1 MEDTVVR
8 GARIN
13 LKNAKNTKTV
23 QVNPGEDPIVK
34 TGETG
39 VSSEYVVQTSLIG
52 NDLKGYGTF
61 TNNSDIVRDY
71 TGPQNV
77 AHGDIIRL
85 DTDVT
90 FYNVTGMQ
98 GTDVYL
104 AEKFVKKNTTDPSVQ
119 SGVATVRKVKLDSV
133 KYESVKSDGTQ
144 NIISYDKDKTDW
156 GVTGINFSDPKIA
169 PSNQVS
175 FETGMTL
182 QFMPGASSRKE
193 DLTTV
198 GSVYKTI
205 VDNNT
210 SAISDL
216 SLSPL
221 PYPHESLK
229 VYAGTVSSAPT
240 LLVEHENYV
249 VNYSQSPEY
258 KFPRPPYEERPVAYL
273 KFLDKITEEV
283 QVSKIDGTFEGNLS
297 IQKKT
302 IVSGGADL
310 VHPIKD
316 IIPTSS
322 FVIKVADSDKR
333 TNTDYVPDYAAGLVT
348 FVKHK
353 NSESLIGAIS
363 YVQRLMWDGIS
374 VIKGVTE
381 DLVQDTS
388 NLVIPGVSGL
398 PGVTGIVYYEDTD
411 QNNLVRDIDYILDPE
426 SGSIGFT
433 SPLKDSESVLVSYY
447 VEGEDVSNERVL
459 LTDMRANKYPIITST
474 VTLTMQ
480 YKTFE
485 ENKEVTKTKVLAEG
499 EDYTLSYITG
509 RIFLNSLASD
519 EEVLSLEISYTPMAA
534 VNCVMQTIPGDS
546 LNYRIRIIDDVVKIV
561 DPTKLVFQIN
571 NPLISIPQKKTFQD
585 EITTSN
591 YDFLSPILPDSLVSI
606 TNEKGPVSYDV
617 SGYTYTDVSR
627 QIKLDESLASNLPDI
642 DDTISATYSF
652 EAERLPYAP
661 ALLINVIFNPGE
673 SSFVI
678 EGFDRTD
685 VLKSGMV
692 IRIDN
697 FDPENIFYFKIKSV
711 TYLHNNTVVTLYG
724 SFSETIINP
733 TFYLLDD
740 AIAWQSLPS
749 ETIVDTTAAVGSDA
763 FVIDGSPLQ
772 IKQNIKKDS
781 LLMVNEAQ
789 IYTVTAVTTT
799 GTQSIIG
806 VYPPLQSEL
815 SGTVQYSALPT
826 HSNGDDTLDAQYFA
840 LTDPTE
846 PAFTLSYKAPEGFEG
861 SAKLLVDKTNIVIFE
876 AIRGMVNPEPYIFKI
891 SDYGSV
897 YELAKTIQGTKST
910 FHTNVPLLNVPD
922 YSPFTI
928 SPDGSLEEYYLAQ
941 GTYSPECIVPFE
953 QDILVDLPYA
963 FQITPDLFKWTL
975 LQAFANQPSFIIKK
989 VDRTETFLA
998 GNILAFQNKCDGAV
1012 YFYEVAKSELVDDK
1026 VDSSIKNTLV
1036 SLQEEFRT
1044 NLLDPTVFKYDS
1056 VLWQPLQND
1065 IADIDYENS
1074 KVTFGGSVQGNLRE
1088 GTVLK
1093 FADKYVYQVKATE
1106 ETVNNFTLTLTPSIN
1121 SSVRM
1126 ESYFGY
1132 VKQSSV
1138 PIYLNEVGP
1147 QPFLSVIY
1155 TAPTAHTG
1163 SASIK
1168 VDADGVYLKETVDNF
1183 HEKQTVLLFSMFNNF
1198 MELVKAINDV
1208 KSYIDTSTPFAAAV
1222 PDSYGAILANDK
1234 FDMYKLR
1241 NTGDQYIA
1249 LPNVLLIVAAAFEIS
1264 YTAPAGYVG
1273 SATVTVLPEE
1283 LVLTETIENYLT
1295 EPVTV
1300 NVVRIRYNSAQSINH
1315 LASNILAEV
1324 PSLVAGGGY
1333 PYSATLN
1340 NTQLFRAGFWDVT
1353 HITSLD
1359 NAPQSTPTNVYGT
1372 VDGAYWY
1379 GLGILNEH
1387 RMVQGT
1393 DYEIETGAVALT
1405 TPIIP
1410 LDRFRFNY
1418 LGLWNLS
1425 EYEGSSIKCTCRY
1438 FTDLAVGSRVDI
1450 YMDFLNIDQF
1460 YLQKLTEKKFT
1471 EIVVAPQIQELLDQK
1486 GSGGGQG
1493 SDNGANN
1500 NSTPA
1505 YQGGSVDLYYALRDE
1520 EIKKQLYI
1528 RFYHWYKERL
1538 RDLSAELQL
1547 GMGFKFGHSN
1557 ALGLDHNNQY
1567 SLEDQYVENEDY
1579 TLTTDTDIKQINNGF
1594 SKFFPVG
1601 YDSQAPM
1608 YYPRFGAESIGY
1620 NDVYCCNIQYRKNG
1634 VIVTEG
1640 FVKSDNPYWNRDL
1653 NFMVWS
1659 DDSVAANKNLVGY
1672 YEVEVP
1678 VADRTIDAST
1688 YTFLRRID
1696 VGDKIRPTQ
1705 FNSYYDIASIQSPAG
1720 KTYEYLVLNKPLSER
1735 GVKTYILNDLDP
1747 KKELKNED
1755 GVSISSYT
1763 SFDTFVES
1771 LPPDGYQIY
1780 VKRQDKE
1787 PFPMSDDYGNLGASA
1802 YGENI
1807 EGLVRNTRRIKKPF
1821 LQALLR
1827 LLFPVSFAATTPHK
1841 NFKIWVKKDSESDWD
1856 VLGQIDLKK
1865 LTFKEER
1872 NADDVLDAL
1881 RHDFKEVFIV
1891 PSLPPVTVYDID
1903 DDIEKGFQK
1912 YFYLSMER
1920 VYDADSPGGYYD
1932 GFVLRARNKEWW
1944 FKITNGDGMAIIDDY
1959 GFSASKEYKNFYD
1972 PDNIYKRLLLEKQA
1986 WETEALILKD
1996 LYDHS
2001 DKIARA
2007 FDQGNLNRTNSKY
2020 QNYLAK
2026 PEGSTKNGISDILM
2040 TRIPAYEKQLLYLI
2054 SSTGPVYQTLYPD
2067 FVHPEDSASPAIA
2080 LTFKQTSQALSI
2092 YNGAY
2097 NKEQFYKNLNNNN
2110 NLTWR
2115 NDYVKWALSLE
2126 RGLIYQKDARDMS
2139 DATAQTITVGLREL
2153 PALAVGL
2160 LENTVYTVE
2169 SPAVS
2174 VKWDSSGKVISFTV
2188 TLIKVQGTETRI
2200 EGLSI
2205 DFPLYKHVTSGAI
2218 TSLVY
2223 KTLNEVCS
2231 DISSYTFGTTGPRLF
2246 TCSNVFEHYE
2256 NSIVNNML
2264 EVSALPIDPVSGAV
2278 LSVTTVADARDSD
2291 SRVLFLD
2298 KGIEDRVY
2306 THNIRE
2312 LPGFT
2317 IKYLGEYYSQSADP
2331 EAFIVLSDTAVFQ
2344 DLSYGVF
2351 LDNGYKKKIIITG
2364 TTIDSTLLEIEF
2376 NLYDSVNSVYK
2387 TLGSLVSEINAYRY
2401 EGVQI
2406 FDAQVPHIA
2415 PTISAETVVLND
2427 AFITAAFSSIGNIQ
2441 CTTYAHVNMSL
2452 DNIDSEINQGIFRI
2466 FYASDFK
2473 KKLEISFSS
2482 IIVDGSVIKTNPD
2495 QISETFVFDFQNSDL
2510 SFKSILEFSE
2520 ELSAF
2525 KYKQKALF
2533 EAIPVYQKDEGS
2545 GLSTRYVVVENLNRF
2560 IGFDKVENIYVDT
2573 YVQSIAPTSS
2583 NRDVANV
2590 QNAYFAHPFYTSNG
2604 NPKKLPIEG
2613 IPVPGAWDT
2622 LTNEPVLELQC
2633 IGGVDWEITYN
2644 DFESGSYKSY
2654 TPTQIVNI
2662 IDTQGFITEAQYDT
2676 VRTVEDQPVVSII
2689 KELVL
2694 TRKSSLGDTV
2704 FTVNLRQYD
2713 TISKLVL
2720 AINALTVKDAQGINT
2735 NVFFAKLLGSTSI
2748 QGAYKSYELNA
2759 VYVPIIRSFY
2769 VTYENQ
2775 DGTVRTEYKPNHLI
2789 GWSLESSKYSSVQKT
2804 TLIMSEKRYSTGNAY
2819 QYRLSA
2825 PEVAYQDTLVNN
2837 PQGFRR
2843 DILAFDIYC
2852 WDDDGYYEIKD
2863 NWIYFR
2869 SAQVGYEYSSDL
2881 GQPDKTLGY
2890 GIPLASSGHS
2900 STSATE
2906 SLVTLINRINSN
2918 GIVSKKFHANLK
2930 FTRSDINEPGFFEY
2944 GYLPNFHTTVPKSV
2958 LDNIYLRDDNVLT
2971 LRPGTGYSFLG
2982 ASYNV
2987 NSAARTIDLMSNWS
3001 YTYDYSVTFDF
3012 SALAYSTVGG
3022 LASSINSELVPN
3034 IVSSVF
3040 EANIVGTH
3048 SSDSSSTILADKGP
3062 VAEITEVLTVDTLL
3076 NYVIVSRSD
3085 WYVDDIVT
3093 FTTTGALPAPL
3104 VAGTPYYVVNK
3115 SVVGPV
3121 INLQVSTS
3129 FGGPS
3134 INITSSGSGI
3144 QNIHRKYVDLLV
3156 DPLSVVQPALQIR
3169 VRNLAGVNYA
3179 ISNARYD
3186 IADNQSSLT
3195 LTCSIRYFDTFSL
3208 TGQDYSTLTIGELGD
3223 LLGSLQHY
3231 VASIFPPLF
3240 NSTVVNDFY
3249 TLKEATRMLTAAG
3262 TIDQNTYLAASLHDL
3277 VAINLLNMSSQANTV
3292 GFTNYIQAISTTTYD
3307 APIPIDRDLNKWVD
3321 EALYGNYKKGFIAL
3335 DILPIKIPG
3344 VSYGIPN
3351 VYPQTQLYSDNIP
3364 AHVFFGILGDISW
3377 VQISDKNLHAQLNY
3391 VKERLGMPWKNDLGI
3406 VVPDY
3411 YTPEQFNVN
3420 NPYAIDLDNF
3430 LGYLRTVRY
3439 NQIKNSVINEAL
3451 VKNKY
3456 FWLYMKFHKEFGC
3469 DQRVIAL
3476 KKQISQKE
3484 QDSGLLE
3491 DLS

>member
-23 QVNPGEDPIVK
+23 QVNPGDDPIVK

-39 VSSEYVVQTSLIG
+39 VSSEYVIQTSLIG

-61 TNNSDIVRDY
+61 TNNSDIVREY
-71 TGPQNV
+71 SGPQNV
-77 AHGDIIRL
+77 VHGDIIRL

-104 AEKFVKKNTTDPSVQ
+104 AEKFVKKNATDPSVQ

-133 KYESVKSDGTQ
+133 KYESVKSDGSQ
-144 NIISYDKDKTDW
+144 NIIAYDKDKTDW
-156 GVTGINFSDPKIA
+156 GITGINFSDPKIA

-182 QFMPGASSRKE
+182 QFMPGASTRKE

-198 GSVYKTI
+198 GSVYKTL

-229 VYAGTVSSAPT
+229 VYAGTASSTPA
-240 LLVEHENYV
+240 LLVENENYV

-273 KFLDKITEEV
+273 KFLDKISEEV
-283 QVSKIDGTFEGNLS
+283 QVSKIDGTFEGSLS

-302 IVSGGADL
+302 VVSGGADL
-310 VHPIKD
+310 VHLIKD

-322 FVIKVADSDKR
+322 FVLKVADSDKK
-333 TNTDYVPDYAAGLVT
+333 TYTDYIPDYAAGLAT

-353 NSESLIGAIS
+353 NSENLIGAIS

-398 PGVTGIVYYEDTD
+398 PGVTGMVYYEDTD
-411 QNNLVRDIDYILDPE
+411 QNNLIRDIDYLLDPE

-459 LTDMRANKYPIITST
+459 LTDMRANRYPIIAST

-485 ENKEVTKTKVLAEG
+485 ENKEVTKTKVLVEG

-534 VNCVMQTIPGDS
+534 VNCIMQTIPGDS

-585 EITTSN
+585 EVTTSN
-591 YDFLSPILPDSLVSI
+591 YDFLSPVLSDSLVSVI
-606 TNEKGPVSYDV
+606 NENGPVSYDV

-627 QIKLDESLASNLPDI
+627 QIKLDESLSDKFPDI
-642 DDTISATYSF
+642 DDTVAATYSF

-661 ALLINVIFNPGE
+661 ALLINVIFNQGE

-692 IRIDN
+692 LRIDN

-711 TYLHNNTVVTLYG
+711 TYTHSNTVVTLYG

-749 ETIVDTTAAVGSDA
+749 EASVDTTAAIGSDA
-763 FVIDGSPLQ
+763 FIIEGSPLQ

-781 LLMVNEAQ
+781 LLMVNGAQ

-815 SGTVQYSALPT
+815 SETVQYSLLPM
-826 HSNGDDTLDAQYFA
+826 HANGDDTLDAQQFA
-840 LTDPTE
+840 LTDPSE
-846 PAFTLSYKAPEGFEG
+846 PAFTISYKSPDGFEG

-891 SDYGSV
+891 SDYDSV
-897 YELAKTIQGTKST
+897 YELAKTIQRTKST
-910 FHTNVPLLNVPD
+910 FHTNVPLLDVPD
-922 YSPFTI
+922 YSPFTLA
-928 SPDGSLEEYYLAQ
+928 PDGSTEDYYLAQ
-941 GTYSPECIVPFE
+941 GNYSPERIVPFE
-953 QDILVDLPYA
+953 QDILVDLPYT

-975 LQAFANQPSFIIKK
+975 LQAYANQPSFTVKNI
-989 VDRTETFLA
+989 DRTGTFLS
-998 GNILAFQNKCDGAV
+998 GNLLAFQNKFDGAV
-1012 YFYEVAKSELVDDK
+1012 YFYEVAKSELVDDIS
-1026 VDSSIKNTLV
+1026 DSTIKNTLI

-1044 NLLDPTVFKYDS
+1044 NLLDPTVYKYDN
-1056 VLWQPLQND
+1056 VLWHPLQND

-1074 KVTFGGSVQGNLRE
+1074 EITFGGSIQGNFRE

-1093 FADKYVYQVKATE
+1093 FADKYVYQVTAVE
-1106 ETVNNFTLTLTPSIN
+1106 ETVSNFKVTLTPSITSN
-1121 SSVRM
+1121 VRM

-1132 VKQSSV
+1132 AKQSSV

-1147 QPFLSVIY
+1147 QPFLSILY
-1155 TAPTAHTG
+1155 TAPIAHTG
-1163 SASIK
+1163 TASIK
-1168 VDADGVYLKETVDNF
+1168 VDADGVYLKETIDNF

-1198 MELVKAINDV
+1198 IELITAINQIE
-1208 KSYIDTSTPFAAAV
+1208 SYSGTSTPFAAAV
-1222 PDSYGAILANDK
+1222 PDSYLSILSNDK
-1234 FDMYKLR
+1234 FDIYKLR
-1241 NTGDQYIA
+1241 NTGEQYVT

-1264 YTAPAGYVG
+1264 YTAPAGYIG
-1273 SATVTVLPEE
+1273 SATVSVLPEE
-1283 LVLTETIENYLT
+1283 IVLTESIENYLT
-1295 EPVTV
+1295 EPVAV
-1300 NVVRIRYNSAQSINH
+1300 NIVRIRYDSTQSLAQ
-1315 LASNILAEV
+1315 LASTVISEV

-1333 PYSATLN
+1333 PYSTILN
-1340 NTQLFRAGFWDVT
+1340 NTQLFRAGLWDVT
-1353 HITSLD
+1353 HIASLSSE
-1359 NAPQSTPTNVYGT
+1359 AQSAPTNIYGI

-1379 GLGILNEH
+1379 GLGILNER
-1387 RMVQGT
+1387 RMAQGT
-1393 DYEIETGAVALT
+1393 DYEIETGSIALT
-1405 TPIIP
+1405 KPIVP

-1418 LGLWNLS
+1418 MGLWDLA
-1425 EYEGSSIKCTCRY
+1425 EYEGSSIKCSCQY

-1528 RFYHWYKERL
+1528 RFYHWYKARL

-1557 ALGLDHNNQY
+1557 ALGLDSNNQY
-1567 SLEDQYVENEDY
+1567 TLDDKYVESEDY

-1608 YYPRFGAESIGY
+1608 YYPRFGAEYIGY

-1672 YEVEVP
+1672 YDVEVP
-1678 VADRTIDAST
+1678 SADRTIDAST

-1705 FNSYYDIASIQSPAG
+1705 FNNYYDIASIQSPAG
-1720 KTYEYLVLNKPLSER
+1720 KTYEYLVLNKPWSER

-1763 SFDTFVES
+1763 SFDTFVEN

-1787 PFPMSDDYGNLGASA
+1787 PFPMADDYGSLGASA

-1841 NFKIWVKKDSESDWD
+1841 NFKIWVKKDSEAAWE

-1944 FKITNGDGMAIIDDY
+1944 FKVANGEGMAIIDDY

-1986 WETEALILKD
+1986 WETEVLILKD

-2007 FDQGNLNRTNSKY
+2007 FDQGDLNRTNSKY
-2020 QNYLAK
+2020 QSYLAK
-2026 PEGSTKNGISDILM
+2026 PEGSTVSGISDILM

-2080 LTFKQTSQALSI
+2080 LTFKQTSQALST

-2097 NKEQFYKNLNNNN
+2097 LKEQFYKTLNNNN

-2115 NDYVKWALSLE
+2115 NDYVKWVLSLE
-2126 RGLIYQKDARDMS
+2126 RGLIYQKDARSMS
-2139 DATAQTITVGLREL
+2139 DATARTITVGLREL
-2153 PALAVGL
+2153 PALEVGL
-2160 LENTVYTVE
+2160 AENTVYTVE
-2169 SPAVS
+2169 NPSVS
-2174 VKWDSSGKVISFTV
+2174 VKSDSSGKLVSFTV
-2188 TLIKVQGTETRI
+2188 TLIRVSDTESRV
-2200 EGLSI
+2200 EGLNI
-2205 DFPLYKHVTSGAI
+2205 DFPLYKQVTSGGI

-2223 KTLNEVCS
+2223 KTLNEVCL
-2231 DISSYTFGTTGPRLF
+2231 DISNYTFGSTGPRFF
-2246 TCSNVFEHYE
+2246 TCKNIFEHYE
-2256 NSIVNNML
+2256 NSIVHNML
-2264 EVSALPIDPVSGAV
+2264 EASMLPIDPVSGTV
-2278 LSVTTVADARDSD
+2278 LSVTTVSDARSSD
-2291 SRVLFLD
+2291 ARVLFLD

-2317 IKYLGEYYSQSADP
+2317 LKYLGDYYSQSKDS
-2331 EAFIVLSDTAVFQ
+2331 EAFVVLSYNVFFQ
-2344 DLSYGVF
+2344 ISYGIF
-2351 LDNGYKKKIIITG
+2351 LDNGYNKKLVIKG
-2364 TTIDSTLLEIEF
+2364 TTVDFNDLEF
-2376 NLYDSVNSVYK
+2376 TFDLYDSVTSSYK
-2387 TLGSLVSEINAYRY
+2387 TLGALVSEIKAYRY
-2401 EGVQI
+2401 ENVQI
-2406 FDAQVPHIA
+2406 FDAQVMYA
-2415 PTISAETVVLND
+2415 DPTVSAETVVLNND
-2427 AFITAAFSSIGNIQ
+2427 FVTAPISSTGSIR
-2441 CTTYAHVNMSL
+2441 CTTYAHINTSL
-2452 DNIDSEINQGIFRI
+2452 DDVDSEINQGIFRI
-2466 FYASDFK
+2466 YYAQDFK

-2482 IIVDGSVIKTNPD
+2482 IIVDGTVIRTNPD
-2495 QISETFVFDFQNSDL
+2495 QISETFVFDFQKSDL
-2510 SFKSILEFSE
+2510 AYKTLLEFSD

-2525 KYKQKALF
+2525 RYKHKALF
-2533 EAIPVYQKDEGS
+2533 EASPIYQKDEGS
-2545 GLSTRYVVVENLNRF
+2545 GLSTRYVVVDDTARF
-2560 IGFDKVENIYVDT
+2560 LGFDSVENIYVDT
-2573 YVQSIAPTSS
+2573 FVQSIAPTSS
-2583 NRDVANV
+2583 DRDVSNV

-2613 IPVPGAWDT
+2613 IPVSGAWDT
-2622 LTNEPVLELQC
+2622 QTNEPVMELQC
-2633 IGGVDWEITYN
+2633 IGGVDWEFTYN

-2662 IDTQGFITEAQYDT
+2662 IDTQGHITEEQYNT
-2676 VRTVEDQPVVSII
+2676 VRTVENQPVVSII
-2689 KELVL
+2689 KEMVL
-2694 TRKSSLGDTV
+2694 TRKSTLGDTIL
-2704 FTVNLRQYD
+2704 TVNLRQYD
-2713 TISKLVL
+2713 TINKLVS
-2720 AINALTVKDAQGINT
+2720 AINALTVKDAQGVST
-2735 NVFFAKLLGSTSI
+2735 NVFFAKMLGSASI
-2748 QGAYKSYELNA
+2748 QGTYKSFELNA

-2775 DGTVRTEYKPNHLI
+2775 DGTIRTEYKPNHLI
-2789 GWSLESSKYSSVQKT
+2789 GWSIESSKYTSAQKT
-2804 TLIMSEKRYSTGNAY
+2804 TLVMSEKRYSTGTSY

-2825 PEVAYQDTLVNN
+2825 PDVAYQDTLINN

-2852 WDDDGYYEIKD
+2852 WDDDGYYEIKN

-2869 SAQVGYEYSSDL
+2869 SAYVGYEYSSDL

-2890 GIPLASSGHS
+2890 GIPLASSGHI
-2900 STSATE
+2900 STSSTE

-2918 GIVSKKFHANLK
+2918 GIVSKKFYANLK

-2944 GYLPNFHTTVPKSV
+2944 GYLPNYHTAVPKSV
-2958 LDNIYLRDDNVLT
+2958 LDNVYLRDDNVLT

-2982 ASYNV
+2982 SSYNV
-2987 NSAARTIDLMSNWS
+2987 NSTTHTIDLTSNWS
-3001 YTYDYSVTFDF
+3001 YTYAYSVTFDF
-3012 SALAYSTVGG
+3012 STPAYSTVGG
-3022 LASSINSELVPN
+3022 LVSSINSELVPN

-3040 EANIVGTH
+3040 DANVVGTH
-3048 SSDSSSTILADKGP
+3048 SSDNSSTILSDKGP
-3062 VAEITEVLTVDTLL
+3062 VVEVTEVFTVDTLL

-3093 FTTTGALPAPL
+3093 FTTTGTLPAPL
-3104 VAGTPYYVVNK
+3104 VAGTPYYVVGK

-3134 INITSSGSGI
+3134 INITSVGSGI
-3144 QNIHRKYVDLLV
+3144 QSIHREYIDLLV

-3169 VRNLAGVNYA
+3169 VRNLSGVNYA
-3179 ISNARYD
+3179 ISNARYEV
-3186 IADNQSSLT
+3186 ADNQSSLT

-3208 TGQDYSTLTIGELGD
+3208 IGQDFSTLTIGELGTFI
-3223 LLGSLQHY
+3223 GSLQHY
-3231 VASIFPPLF
+3231 VAPIFPPIF
-3240 NSTVVNDFY
+3240 NSQVVNDFY
-3249 TLKEATRMLTAAG
+3249 TLKEAIRMLSATG
-3262 TIDQNTYLAASLHDL
+3262 SIDQNTYLTASLHDI
-3277 VAINLLNMSSQANTV
+3277 VAINLLNMSTQANTV
-3292 GFTNYIQAISTTTYD
+3292 GFTNYVQAISTSTYD
-3307 APIPIDRDLNKWVD
+3307 APIPIDRDLSKWVD
-3321 EALYGNYKKGFIAL
+3321 EVLYGDYKKGFISL
-3335 DILPIKIPG
+3335 DILPLKIAG
-3344 VSYGIPN
+3344 VSYGIPD
-3351 VYPQTQLYSDNIP
+3351 VYPQTQLQSDNIP

-3377 VQISDKNLHAQLNY
+3377 VQISDQNLHTQLNY

-3411 YTPEQFNVN
+3411 YTPEQFNVD
-3420 NPYAIDLDNF
+3420 NPYAIDIDNF